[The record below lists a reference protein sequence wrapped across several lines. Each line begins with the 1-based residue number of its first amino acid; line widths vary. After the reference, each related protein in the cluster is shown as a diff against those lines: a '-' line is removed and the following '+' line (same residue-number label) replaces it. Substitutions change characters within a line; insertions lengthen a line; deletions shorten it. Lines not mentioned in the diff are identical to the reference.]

1 MAFLGPAT
9 RDYRFGLMREMMDRE
24 GYDALAFTQADF
36 FQFVTNFHTDVQTWE
51 RPILCV
57 VPRNGEAFAILNE
70 LSTNHWRFAR
80 EAQHLWVTE
89 AHFYAEH
96 PRLGARVPLATQW
109 AELVADKLS
118 CGIDAA
124 AQKVLEEAG
133 VADLILHRTGHGTEA
148 FSEQGVRGS
157 RCADEAISRNEMDR
171 IIDPIGMEG
180 EMDLQLKGLRAVV
193 SGGTKGIGRAMAET
207 LASEGADVAICA
219 RNGEEVKA
227 TAAALAKKGV
237 RSLGHVVDVGDGKAL
252 KGWVEAVAA
261 AFGGIDIVIANV
273 SALAIG
279 GDEEGWRRGFEVDLM
294 HSVRLVNA
302 AMPWL
307 EKSRAGSIVTISS
320 VSGREIDFAAG
331 PYGAFKAALIHYT
344 QGLAYQLAG
353 KGIRANTVSPGN
365 TYFEGGVWNKIKD
378 GNPDLYQTALGLN
391 PTGRMGT
398 PQEMANA
405 AVFLAS
411 PVASF
416 ITGTN
421 LVVDGALTRGVQF

>member
-1 MAFLGPAT
+1 
-9 RDYRFGLMREMMDRE
+9 
-24 GYDALAFTQADF
+24 
-36 FQFVTNFHTDVQTWE
+36 
-51 RPILCV
+51 
-57 VPRNGEAFAILNE
+57 
-70 LSTNHWRFAR
+70 
-80 EAQHLWVTE
+80 
-89 AHFYAEH
+89 
-96 PRLGARVPLATQW
+96 
-109 AELVADKLS
+109 
-118 CGIDAA
+118 
-124 AQKVLEEAG
+124 
-133 VADLILHRTGHGTEA
+133 
-148 FSEQGVRGS
+148 
-157 RCADEAISRNEMDR
+157 
-171 IIDPIGMEG
+171 
-180 EMDLQLKGLRAVV
+180 MDLRLKGLRALVT
-193 SGGTKGIGRAMAET
+193 GGTKGIGRAIAET

-219 RNGEEVKA
+219 RNDEEVKV
-227 TAAALAKKGV
+227 TAAALAKKGG
-237 RSLGHVVDVGDGKAL
+237 RSQGHVVEVGDAKAL
-252 KGWVEAVAA
+252 KNWVEAVAA

-273 SALAIG
+273 SALAIS

-307 EKSRAGSIVTISS
+307 EKSSAGSIVTISS

-353 KGIRANTVSPGN
+353 KNIRANTVSPGN

-378 GNPDLYQTALGLN
+378 GNPELYRTALALN

-411 PVASF
+411 PAASF

-421 LVVDGALTRGVQF
+421 LVVDGALTRGVQL